1 VWDKP
6 ALIAREVPVAH
17 SFLQAGPYVF
27 LSYISGERGLVLPI
41 IERLHEAGARVW
53 VDFNSIPPGGNYGL
67 EIAKA
72 IQGCSILVVACTQAA
87 LESRNVKQE
96 IQLGWKHHRP
106 YLPLLLEPITLPPE
120 IEYWL
125 EGYQW
130 IQVYDRPEEQWMPS
144 VIRALTKAG
153 IPIDAS
159 RARGARSTT
168 HSAPTTLLPAVDAVS
183 PTPPRPLPSPPSVIV
198 RPPPSEPS
206 APPAPQAVGAVTPST
221 SPHRGVRVL
230 LAVLAGVGAV
240 VLAFVLFALFALSR
254 GVGSTS
260 GPAPAEPNAPGA
272 SQPAGPNAGAPGAP
286 TAPAAPGGAATRA
299 PAAASPV
306 PTLAPTGP
314 TQSVPV
320 MPMGS

>member
-1 VWDKP
+1 VVNFGFVPEPTPPSSVWVSL
-6 ALIAREVPVAH
+6 LIAREVPVAQT
-17 SFLQAGPYVF
+17 FMQAGPYVF
-27 LSYISGERGLVLPI
+27 LSYISGDRGLVLPI

-53 VDFNSIPPGGNYGL
+53 VDFHSIPPGGNYGL

-130 IQVYDRPEEQWMPS
+130 IQVYDTPEEQWMPR

-168 HSAPTTLLPAVDAVS
+168 HTAPTTLLPTVDPVS
-183 PTPPRPLPSPPSVIV
+183 PTPARPVASPPTVPE
-198 RPPPSEPS
+198 R
-206 APPAPQAVGAVTPST
+206 PQASVPATPPIPQVVGPIAPST
-221 SPHRGVRVL
+221 SSRRGTRFL

-240 VLAFVLFALFALSR
+240 VLAVALFAMVALWR
-254 GVGSTS
+254 GTGGPTPSDSNPADVSQPAGSGAGAPAVAPSAPTS
-260 GPAPAEPNAPGA
+260 APAEP
-272 SQPAGPNAGAPGAP
+272 
-286 TAPAAPGGAATRA
+286 THAA
-299 PAAASPV
+299 
-306 PTLAPTGP
+306 
-314 TQSVPV
+314 PV

>member
-1 VWDKP
+1 M
-6 ALIAREVPVAH
+6 
-17 SFLQAGPYVF
+17 QAGPYVF
-27 LSYISGERGLVLPI
+27 LSYISGDRGLVLPI

-53 VDFNSIPPGGNYGL
+53 VDFHSIPPGGNYGL

-130 IQVYDRPEEQWMPS
+130 IQVYDTPEEQWMPR

-168 HSAPTTLLPAVDAVS
+168 HTAPTTLLPTVDAVS
-183 PTPPRPLPSPPSVIV
+183 PAPVASAPSVAVPPRAST
-198 RPPPSEPS
+198 PS
-206 APPAPQAVGAVTPST
+206 ALPTPQVVGTTTPST
-221 SPHRGVRVL
+221 SSRRGTRFL

-240 VLAFVLFALFALSR
+240 VLAIVLFVVFALSR
-254 GVGSTS
+254 GVGS
-260 GPAPAEPNAPGA
+260 PAPSGSSPGDV
-272 SQPAGPNAGAPGAP
+272 SQPAGSGSGAPAVAPSAP
-286 TAPAAPGGAATRA
+286 T
-299 PAAASPV
+299 SE
-306 PTLAPTGP
+306 PTGP
-314 TQSVPV
+314 TPAVPV